1 MLMSVF
7 QLHSQLQQDCLLLGK
22 LELCQVL
29 LVNDSQF
36 PWFILVPQRHNLR
49 EIYQL
54 NAEEQILLIQ
64 ESSYL
69 AERLATIF
77 NADKLNIAAIGNLV
91 PQLHVHHV
99 VRYQIDKAWPAP
111 IWGKFAAVPYTEQ
124 QREELLAKLTPLV
137 LLQ

>member
-1 MLMSVF
+1 MQDF
-7 QLHSQLQQDCLLLGK
+7 QLHSQLQQDCFLLGK
-22 LELCQVL
+22 FKLCQVL
-29 LVNDSQF
+29 LVNDRQF
-36 PWFILVPQRHNLR
+36 PWFILVPQRHNIR

-54 NAEEQILLIQ
+54 SADEQILLIQ

-69 AERLATIF
+69 AEMLTSIF

-91 PQLHVHHV
+91 PQLHLHHV
-99 VRYQIDKAWPAP
+99 VRYQNDKAWPAP

-124 QREELLAKLTPLV
+124 QLEELLARLTPLL

>member
-1 MLMSVF
+1 MQDF
-7 QLHSQLQQDCLLLGK
+7 QLHSQLQQDCFLLGK
-22 LELCQVL
+22 FKLCQVL
-29 LVNDSQF
+29 LVNDRQF
-36 PWFILVPQRHNLR
+36 PWFILVPQRHNIR

-54 NAEEQILLIQ
+54 SADEQILLIQ

-69 AERLATIF
+69 AEMLTSIF

-91 PQLHVHHV
+91 PQLHLHHV
-99 VRYQIDKAWPAP
+99 VRYQNDKAWPAP

-124 QREELLAKLTPLV
+124 QLEELLARLTPLV